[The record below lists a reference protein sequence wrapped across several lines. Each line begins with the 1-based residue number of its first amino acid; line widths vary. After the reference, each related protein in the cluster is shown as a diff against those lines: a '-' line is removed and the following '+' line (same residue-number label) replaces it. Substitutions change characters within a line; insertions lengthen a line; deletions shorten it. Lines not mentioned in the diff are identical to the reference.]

1 MVKVKICGL
10 SEPETLRVAVEA
22 GAEWIGFAFPE
33 KSPRHVTHE
42 TAAALIADIGPS
54 EPVALL
60 LDPGDDAIDAILALG
75 FRTLQLHGAETPERL
90 AAVKTRTGAEVWKAL
105 GVATEADLAYA
116 ATFTAADRLLIDAK
130 PPSDATRTGGHG
142 ETFDWSILDGWAA
155 PKPWLL
161 AGGLTPEN
169 AAAAIAATNAPAL
182 DVSSGVET
190 APGVKDAA
198 LIKAF
203 IEAAKA
209 EYQH

>member
-10 SEPETLRVAVEA
+10 SEPETLRTAVEA
-22 GAEWIGFAFPE
+22 GADWIGFAFPE

-42 TAAALIADIGPS
+42 TAAALIDDMGAS
-54 EPVALL
+54 VPVALL
-60 LDPGDDAIDAILALG
+60 LDPTDEEIDAVLALG
-75 FRTLQLHGAETPERL
+75 IRVLQLHGSETPERL
-90 AAVKTRTGAEVWKAL
+90 AEVKGRTGVEVWKAL
-105 GVATEADLAYA
+105 GVASPVDLAYA
-116 ATFTAADRLLIDAK
+116 ETFTAADRLLIDAK
-130 PPSDATRTGGHG
+130 PPEGATRTGGHG

-161 AGGLTPEN
+161 AGGLTPDN
-169 AAAAIAATNAPAL
+169 AKTAIAATNAPAL

-209 EYQH
+209 

>member
-10 SEPETLRVAVEA
+10 SEPETLRAAVEA
-22 GAEWIGFAFPE
+22 GADWIGFAFPE

-42 TAAALIADIGPS
+42 TAKALIADIGAS
-54 EPVALL
+54 VPVALL
-60 LDPGDDAIDAILALG
+60 LDPDDDEIDAVLGLG

-90 AAVKTRTGAEVWKAL
+90 ADVKSRTGAEVWKAL
-105 GVATEADLAYA
+105 GVATKADLAYA

-130 PPSDATRTGGHG
+130 PPKDATRTGGHG
-142 ETFDWSILDGWAA
+142 ETFDWSILEGWTA

-169 AAAAIAATNAPAL
+169 AADAISATNAPAL

-190 APGVKDAA
+190 APGVKNAA
-198 LIKAF
+198 LIRAF

-209 EYQH
+209 